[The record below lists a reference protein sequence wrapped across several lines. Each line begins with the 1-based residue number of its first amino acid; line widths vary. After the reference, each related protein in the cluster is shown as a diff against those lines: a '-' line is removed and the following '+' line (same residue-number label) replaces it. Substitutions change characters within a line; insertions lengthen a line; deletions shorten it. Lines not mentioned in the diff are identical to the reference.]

1 MQSPATFQPSDAV
14 FDIAGT
20 YERAIDCANN
30 YGLCAIDE
38 LIDLS
43 EGTNFVFCMTYN
55 MSGYD
60 VLLVLRLTL
69 LINTN

>member
-1 MQSPATFQPSDAV
+1 MLSYQNEPGMQSPATYQPPPDAA
-14 FDIAGT
+14 FEIAGT

-43 EGTNFVFCMTYN
+43 EGTTSLYFV
-55 MSGYD
+55 
-60 VLLVLRLTL
+60 
-69 LINTN
+69 